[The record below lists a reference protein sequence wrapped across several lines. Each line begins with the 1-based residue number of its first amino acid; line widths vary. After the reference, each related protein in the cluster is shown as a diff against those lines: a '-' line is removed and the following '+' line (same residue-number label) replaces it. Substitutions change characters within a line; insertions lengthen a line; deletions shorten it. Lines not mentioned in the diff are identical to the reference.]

1 MKAGASNVWHP
12 NTQMSE
18 WDMFDSISGGDGV
31 WLTDSKG
38 FRMIDGVASMWCNV
52 WGHSNREMVR
62 AIARQAEK
70 LQHSPLFN
78 LTHEPA
84 EKLARGLVGMS
95 PGMHRVLYSENG
107 SSAVETAVKV
117 AFQYWTN
124 EGDGG
129 RTAIASLERGYH
141 GDTLGAMSAGHVPEF
156 FDRYRQHMFDAI
168 ELPVPVQG
176 GMDCGGGGRGVNG
189 AASTAPAPDALKRC
203 IEGISDTLSARRGEV
218 AAVIMESGAQM
229 AGGVRIF
236 EPSFQEEVSCIC
248 RENDTLLIVDEV
260 ATGFGRL
267 GPMCVYSAERSKPD
281 IVVYGKMLTGGY
293 LPLAAT
299 LATRRVYES
308 FLGAYDEQR
317 HLFHGHTFAGNP
329 IAAAAAN
336 KNLSMYKKYDMAS
349 HVSKASKV
357 LADRIAEH
365 LSGTEAVGEIRCRGL
380 LAGIELAAGRGT
392 ATDTARPA
400 ASINRIIYEAG
411 RRNGV
416 YLRTLGNVVM
426 LVPPL
431 VITASEIDML
441 VERTAKTIGDAT
453 PSLQCA

>member
-1 MKAGASNVWHP
+1 MRPGASNVWHP

-18 WDMFDSISGGDGV
+18 WDVFDSISRGDGV

-38 FRMIDGVASMWCNV
+38 FRMMDGVASMWCNV
-52 WGHSNREMVR
+52 WGHSNGEMVR

-124 EGDGG
+124 EGDAG

-141 GDTLGAMSAGHVPEF
+141 GDTFGAMSAGHVPEF

-176 GMDCGGGGRGVNG
+176 GVSCGGGGNG
-189 AASTAPAPDALKRC
+189 AAAATAPAPDALQRC

-229 AGGVRIF
+229 AGGARIF
-236 EPSFQEEVSCIC
+236 EPSFQEEVSGIC
-248 RENDTLLIVDEV
+248 RENDILLIVDEV

-281 IVVYGKMLTGGY
+281 IVAYGKMLTGGY

-336 KNLSMYKKYDMAS
+336 KNLSMYKKYDMVS

-365 LSGTEAVGEIRCRGL
+365 LSGVEAVGEIRCRGL
-380 LAGIELAAGRGT
+380 LAGIELAAGRGS
-392 ATDTARPA
+392 AADPARPA

-431 VITASEIDML
+431 AITASEIDML
-441 VERTAKTIGDAT
+441 VERTAKTIGDAA
-453 PSLQCA
+453 PSFLLCT

>member
-18 WDMFDSISGGDGV
+18 WGAFDSISRGDGV

-52 WGHSNREMVR
+52 WGHSNGEMVR

-84 EKLARGLVGMS
+84 EKLARSLVGMS

-107 SSAVETAVKV
+107 SSAVETAIKV

-124 EGDGG
+124 EGDSG

-141 GDTLGAMSAGHVPEF
+141 GDTLGAMSAGHMPEF
-156 FDRYRQHMFDAI
+156 FDRYRQHMFDAV

-176 GMDCGGGGRGVNG
+176 GAGRGG
-189 AASTAPAPDALKRC
+189 AAAPDALQRC
-203 IEGISDTLSARRGEV
+203 IEGISDTLSARRGEI
-218 AAVIMESGAQM
+218 AAVIMESGAQV

-236 EPSFQEEVSCIC
+236 EPSFQEEVGGIC
-248 RENDTLLIVDEV
+248 RENNILLIVDEV

-281 IVVYGKMLTGGY
+281 IAVYGKMLTGGY

-336 KNLSMYKKYDMAS
+336 KNLSMYKKYDMIS
-349 HVSKASKV
+349 HVSKATKV
-357 LADRIAEH
+357 LAGRIAEH
-365 LSGTEAVGEIRCRGL
+365 LSDMEAVSEIRCRGL
-380 LAGIELAAGRGT
+380 LAGIELAAGSGI
-392 ATDTARPA
+392 AAAADPARPA
-400 ASINRIIYEAG
+400 ASVNRIMYEAG

-431 VITASEIDML
+431 AITESEIGMM
-441 VERTAKTIGDAT
+441 VERTAKAIRDAA
-453 PSLQCA
+453 PSLPQGT

>member
-1 MKAGASNVWHP
+1 MNTGASNVWHP

-18 WDMFDSISGGDGV
+18 WDVFDSISGGDGV

-52 WGHSNREMVR
+52 WGHSNGEMVR
-62 AIARQAEK
+62 AISRQAAR

-84 EKLARGLVGMS
+84 ERLARGLVGMS

-107 SSAVETAVKV
+107 SSAVETAIKV

-124 EGDGG
+124 EGDAG

-156 FDRYRQHMFDAI
+156 FERYRQHMFDAV

-176 GMDCGGGGRGVNG
+176 GANFGGGGEAV
-189 AASTAPAPDALKRC
+189 AAPEMLQRC
-203 IEGISDTLSARRGEV
+203 IEDISDVLSARKGEI

-229 AGGVRIF
+229 AGGVRVF
-236 EPSFQEEVSCIC
+236 EPSFQEQVSDIC
-248 RENDTLLIVDEV
+248 RENDILLIVDEI

-281 IVVYGKMLTGGY
+281 IAVYGKMLTGGY

-336 KNLSMYKKYDMAS
+336 KNLSMYKKYDLLS
-349 HVSKASKV
+349 HVSKASKT

-365 LSGTEAVGEIRCRGL
+365 LSGMEEVGEIRCRGL
-380 LAGIELAAGRGT
+380 VAGIELAAGRST
-392 ATDTARPA
+392 ADPAPPA
-400 ASINRIIYEAG
+400 ASANRTIYEAG

-431 VITASEIDML
+431 AITAPEIDML
-441 VERTAKTIGDAT
+441 VERTAKTIRDAA
-453 PSLQCA
+453 PSL